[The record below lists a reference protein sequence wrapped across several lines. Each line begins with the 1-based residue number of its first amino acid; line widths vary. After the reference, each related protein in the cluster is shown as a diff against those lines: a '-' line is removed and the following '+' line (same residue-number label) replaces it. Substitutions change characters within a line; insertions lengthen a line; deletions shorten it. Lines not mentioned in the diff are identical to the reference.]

1 MASQTRGN
9 KMASPQ
15 GALLT
20 GQRTKVSLFRRLW
33 GSRNGFLLRLVLWI
47 FLLLFLLPFVWAI
60 SASLK
65 TRQELYVEL
74 PSLITLNPTLA
85 NYGYVLRRM
94 PKFIT
99 YFQNSTIVTVGAV
112 MLQVA
117 VASMAGYA
125 FARVRF
131 RGRDLIFYTL
141 ILLTFVPR
149 AGGLMVQYELMSF
162 LGLRNNLLGLILA
175 FAASVPIPIFIM
187 RQTFINL
194 PSAFEDAALI
204 DGCNRF
210 QAFLLV
216 MLPMATG
223 GMLVVGLFEFIRVWG
238 EYLFTLTMID
248 SPELYTLGIGIA
260 MLFMGTAV
268 EQGEFTSYGAEAAAY
283 LLTSVP
289 VLLLFVVFQRMFIRG
304 MVEGLKL

>member
-1 MASQTRGN
+1 MTSQTQDTKIN
-9 KMASPQ
+9 TPPA
-15 GALLT
+15 ALLA
-20 GQRTKVSLFRRLW
+20 RRNTH
-33 GSRNGFLLRLVLWI
+33 GSRLSKLWANRNGILVRVILWLFLLV
-47 FLLLFLLPFVWAI
+47 FLLPFIWAV

-85 NYGYVLRRM
+85 NYSYVLRRM
-94 PKFIT
+94 PQFVT

-112 MLQVA
+112 LLQVA
-117 VASMAGYA
+117 VATMAGYA

-131 RGRDLIFYTL
+131 RGRDLIFYSL

-149 AGGLMVQYELMSF
+149 AGGLMVQYELMNF
-162 LGLRNNLLGLILA
+162 FGLRNNLVGLILA

-210 QAFLLV
+210 QAFLWV

-223 GMLVVGLFEFIRVWG
+223 GMLVVGLFQFINVWG

-248 SPELYTLGIGIA
+248 NPALYTLGIGIA
-260 MLFMGTAV
+260 MLFTGVAV
-268 EQGEFTSYGAEAAAY
+268 EQGEFTSYGAEAAVY
-283 LLTSVP
+283 ILTSTP
-289 VLLLFVVFQRMFIRG
+289 VLLLFIVFQRMFIRG

>member
-1 MASQTRGN
+1 MGVTTSSYTAN
-9 KMASPQ
+9 
-15 GALLT
+15 
-20 GQRTKVSLFRRLW
+20 QRAGTTVMGRLW
-33 GSRNGFLLRLVLWI
+33 AKRNDFLLRLVLWL
-47 FLLLFLLPFVWAI
+47 FLLAFLLPFVWTV

-74 PSLITLNPTLA
+74 PSLITLKPTLA
-85 NYGYVLRRM
+85 NYGYVWRRM
-94 PKFIT
+94 PAF
-99 YFQNSTIVTVGAV
+99 FLQFRNSLLVTSGAV

-117 VASMAGYA
+117 VAALAGYA
-125 FARVRF
+125 FARLRF

-149 AGGLMVQYELMSF
+149 AGGLMAQYELMSF
-162 LGLRNNLLGLILA
+162 LHLRNSLFGLILA
-175 FAASVPIPIFIM
+175 FAAGVPIPIFIM

-210 QAFLLV
+210 QAFLRV

-248 SPELYTLGIGIA
+248 VPDLYTLGIGIA
-260 MLFMGTAV
+260 MSFVGLAL
-268 EQGEFTSYGAEAAAY
+268 EDGEFTSYGAEAAVY
-283 LLTSVP
+283 LLTSAP
-289 VLLLFVVFQRMFIRG
+289 VLILFIVFQRMFIRG
-304 MVEGLKL
+304 MLEGLKL

>member
-1 MASQTRGN
+1 MRQQSTLSVGNAVERTQTRGN
-9 KMASPQ
+9 SF
-15 GALLT
+15 L
-20 GQRTKVSLFRRLW
+20 RIW
-33 GSRNGFLLRLVLWI
+33 GKRYHILLRLTLW
-47 FLLLFLLPFVWAI
+47 LLLLTFLLPFVWAL

-65 TRQELYVEL
+65 TRQELYVEM

-85 NYGYVLRRM
+85 NYTYVLQRM
-94 PKFIT
+94 PAFVT

-112 MLQVA
+112 LLQVA
-117 VASMAGYA
+117 VAALAGYA
-125 FARVRF
+125 FARLKF
-131 RGRDLIFYTL
+131 PGRNMIFFSM
-141 ILLTFVPR
+141 IMLTFVPR
-149 AGGLMVQYELMSF
+149 AGGLMVQYELMNF
-162 LGLRNNLLGLILA
+162 LNLRNSLIGLILA
-175 FAASVPIPIFIM
+175 FAAGVPIPIFIM

-194 PSAFEDAALI
+194 PSEFEDSALI

-248 SPELYTLGIGIA
+248 SPNLYTLGVGIA
-260 MLFMGTAV
+260 MQFVGLAL
-268 EQGEFTSYGAEAAAY
+268 EDGEFTSYGAEAAVY
-283 LLTSVP
+283 MLTSAP
-289 VLLLFVVFQRMFIRG
+289 VLILFIVFQRMFIRG